1 MFNNFISDKDRGNFT
16 KFQMPWMNNKD
27 ESWKQI
33 YTTNFIGN
41 NFMPNEKNDK
51 KEEVMKIN
59 ILFRTGKGSNVN
71 IIIDIE
77 KTISELIQTFLQRIK
92 RPELFGKEKSLYFI
106 YNASRINHND
116 TKKIKEVFHYSQP
129 IIYVNDTSDLIGA

>member
-16 KFQMPWMNNKD
+16 KFQMPMMNNID
-27 ESWKQI
+27 ENWTHI
-33 YTTNFIGN
+33 YNTNFLRN
-41 NFMPNEKNDK
+41 NFMQNEKNDK

-92 RPELFGKEKSLYFI
+92 MPELFGKEKSLYFI
-106 YNASRINHND
+106 YNATRINHND
-116 TKKIKEVFHYSQP
+116 TKKIKDVFHYSQP

>member
-16 KFQMPWMNNKD
+16 KFQMPMMNNID
-27 ESWKQI
+27 ENWTHI
-33 YTTNFIGN
+33 YNTNFLRN
-41 NFMPNEKNDK
+41 NFMQNEKNDK

-92 RPELFGKEKSLYFI
+92 MPELFGKEKSLYFI
-106 YNASRINHND
+106 YNATRINHND
-116 TKKIKEVFHYSQP
+116 TKKIKDVFHYSQP
-129 IIYVNDTSDLIGA
+129 VVYVNDTRDLIGA

>member
-16 KFQMPWMNNKD
+16 KFQMPWMNNQD
-27 ESWKQI
+27 ESWTKI
-33 YTTNFIGN
+33 YRTNFIGN

-59 ILFRTGKGSNVN
+59 ILFRTGKGSNIN

-106 YNASRINHND
+106 YNATRINHND
-116 TKKIKEVFHYSQP
+116 TKKIKDVFHYSQP

>member
-16 KFQMPWMNNKD
+16 KFQMPMMNNID
-27 ESWKQI
+27 ENWTHI
-33 YTTNFIGN
+33 YNTNFLRN
-41 NFMPNEKNDK
+41 NFMQNEKNDE
-51 KEEVMKIN
+51 KEEVRKIN
-59 ILFRTGKGSNVN
+59 MLFRTGKGSNVN

-92 RPELFGKEKSLYFI
+92 MPELFGKEKSLYFI
-106 YNASRINHND
+106 YNATKINHND
-116 TKKIKEVFHYSQP
+116 TKKIKDVFHYSQP

>member
-16 KFQMPWMNNKD
+16 KFQMPMMNNID
-27 ESWKQI
+27 ENWTHI
-33 YTTNFIGN
+33 YNTNFLRN
-41 NFMPNEKNDK
+41 NFMQNEKNDK

-59 ILFRTGKGSNVN
+59 ILFRTGNGSNIN

-77 KTISELIQTFLQRIK
+77 KTINELIQTFLQRIK

-116 TKKIKEVFHYSQP
+116 TKKIKDVFHYSQP
-129 IIYVNDTSDLIGA
+129 IIYVNDTSNLIGA

>member
-16 KFQMPWMNNKD
+16 KFQMPMMNNID
-27 ESWKQI
+27 ENWTHI
-33 YTTNFIGN
+33 YNTNFLRN
-41 NFMPNEKNDK
+41 NFMQNEKNDK

-92 RPELFGKEKSLYFI
+92 MPELFGKEKSLYFI
-106 YNASRINHND
+106 YNATKINHND
-116 TKKIKEVFHYSQP
+116 TKKIKDVFHYSQP
-129 IIYVNDTSDLIGA
+129 VVYVNDTRDLIGA